1 MSNKKYGYAR
11 VSSTEQNLSRQLD
24 ALIDYGVLER
34 DIITDKVSGQNLNR
48 PGYDALRNSLLRPG
62 DTLVIKSLDRLSRT
76 KYDIKNELLFFKN
89 NSIRLIVLD
98 LPTTTIDLPEEQS
111 WMFDMINNILI
122 EVLSS
127 IAENERVTI
136 KKRQSE
142 GVVSAKKQ
150 GKHLGRPKM
159 DVPDNFNEVYQEYK
173 AGAIKSAQAIK
184 ELGIP
189 KSTFYKLLKDLE

>member
-62 DTLVIKSLDRLSRT
+62 DTLVIKSLDRLSRSKNDT
-76 KYDIKNELLFFKN
+76 KNELLFFKAN
-89 NSIRLIVLD
+89 NIRLAVLD

-111 WMFDMINNILI
+111 WIFDMINNILI

-136 KKRQSE
+136 KKRQAE
-142 GVVSAKKQ
+142 GIVSAKKQ

-159 DVPDNFNEVYQEYK
+159 EVPDNFNEVYQEYK
-173 AGAIKSAQAIK
+173 TGAIKSAQAIQ

-189 KSTFYKLLKDLE
+189 KSTFYKLIKDLE